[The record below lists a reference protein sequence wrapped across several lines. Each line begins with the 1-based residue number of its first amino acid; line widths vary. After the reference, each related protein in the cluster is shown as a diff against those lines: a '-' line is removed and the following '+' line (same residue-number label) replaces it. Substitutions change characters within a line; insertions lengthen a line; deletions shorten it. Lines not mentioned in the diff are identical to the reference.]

1 MIQKFPSDIEA
12 VLKTE
17 LPDTHAMWRVRGVVL
32 NVGEIERAT
41 ANPEKNNPGGRLR
54 NMVIQVG
61 DLDRP
66 SDGYDVEIEGVTFPI
81 QREDVVTLLGHEE
94 KGAAKVS
101 APRLL
106 INHTTGGQIERAYP
120 LAKSL
125 DWGVLPMI
133 ERKFWLSTKTPANP
147 AEKFKNLWIALGVL
161 LLPFIFLSFIT
172 GSAVV
177 VLALVVILFLSVPW
191 LVFVALLFKYLD
203 WIEAQPRFSY
213 ETPLPRLI
221 VQNYRSFVNFN
232 RQDLT
237 PLYEKLARLLH
248 VDAVKNPAPEVEFVI
263 VDRGAHTNGLLSA
276 PAAPPPVT
284 VPTFVPTQKLLK
296 DTNSNGGV
304 AS

>member
-1 MIQKFPSDIEA
+1 MIQKFSPEIEA
-12 VLKTE
+12 VLKKE
-17 LPDTHAMWRVRGVVL
+17 LPATHQLWWVRGVVL
-32 NVGEIERAT
+32 SIGEIERAT

-61 DLDRP
+61 DLDNP
-66 SDGYDVEIEGVTFPI
+66 SDGYDIEIEGVSYQIEPN
-81 QREDVVTLLGHEE
+81 DMVSLLGHEE
-94 KGAAKVS
+94 KGAGQVS

-106 INHTTGGQIERAYP
+106 INHNTGGLIERAYP

-133 ERKFWLSTKTPANP
+133 ERKFWLSVKTPANP

-172 GSAVV
+172 GPAVV

-203 WIEAQPRFSY
+203 WLEAQPRFSY

-232 RQDLT
+232 RHDLT

-248 VDAVKNPAPEVEFVI
+248 VHALKNPAPDVDFVI
-263 VDRGAHTNGLLSA
+263 VDRGSHTNGILSA
-276 PAAPPPVT
+276 SAPVVAPKRPL
-284 VPTFVPTQKLLK
+284 PSLDSKPK
-296 DTNSNGGV
+296 NGGI
-304 AS
+304 SQ